1 MERRKVNCEVSREC
15 SDIIKAW
22 ATERNI
28 HCFRSECYNNIY
40 VEMELTESE
49 IEEVDKLIDGY
60 YAKREAV

>member
-1 MERRKVNCEVSREC
+1 MERRKVNCEVCKEC

-22 ATERNI
+22 AMERNI
-28 HCFRSECYNNIY
+28 HCFRSECYDNIY

-49 IEEVDKLIDGY
+49 IEEVDALIDEY